1 MRFARNKLI
10 ALLVVVMALSLLTNV
25 FAFSS
30 VDGRNRA
37 DEQSQTKPKLN
48 KSQQPNPPEQDPQ
61 EKEDPQGTIKI
72 GTALVML
79 DVSAI
84 DQSNKPVMDL
94 KQDNFQV
101 FEDKVPQKIDF
112 FSKEQVPV
120 SVVFAIDTS
129 GSMRAK
135 LDTVIKASVNLV
147 KESRAGD
154 ELSVI
159 EFKDQP
165 ELLQE
170 FTGDTAD
177 VIDTLQG
184 LIASRQ
190 TAMLDALYVAADYA
204 SKEGKNRRK
213 AVIIVTDGLDK
224 DSYYKFGEVVDHLR
238 ETDVQVY
245 LIGFISDLDNDS
257 GLFKKSPKDKAQGL
271 LNKLAEE
278 TGGKAF
284 FPRELSETH
293 QIAQE
298 ISTDLRTQYAIGYY
312 PTNTKKDGTFRAVK
326 VQVNAGQ
333 RRVVARTRNGY
344 TAPRE
349 GEQRTSVNK

>member
-1 MRFARNKLI
+1 MRVARHKII
-10 ALLVVVMALSLLTNV
+10 AFLVVVTAFSFLTNV
-25 FAFSS
+25 FAF
-30 VDGRNRA
+30 DPAAGQQTN
-37 DEQSQTKPKLN
+37 QQTKPKLT
-48 KSQQPNPPEQDPQ
+48 KPQQANPQDQEPQ
-61 EKEDPQGTIKI
+61 DRDDTTIKL
-72 GTALVML
+72 GTALVVL
-79 DVSAI
+79 DVTAI

-94 KQDNFQV
+94 TQDNFQV
-101 FEDKVPQKIDF
+101 LEDKIPQKIDF

-135 LDTVIKASVNLV
+135 LDTVIKASTNLV
-147 KESRAGD
+147 KESHAGD
-154 ELSVI
+154 EMAVI

-190 TAMLDALYVAADYA
+190 TAMLDALYLGADYA

-213 AVIIVTDGLDK
+213 AVILVTDGLDK
-224 DSYYKFGEVVDHLR
+224 DSYYKFNEVVDHLR

-245 LIGFISDLDNDS
+245 LIGFISDLEGDG

-284 FPRELSETH
+284 FPREMSETH
-293 QIAQE
+293 SIAQQ

-312 PTNTKKDGTFRAVK
+312 PTNTKKDGTFRSVK
-326 VQVNAGQ
+326 VQVNAGA
-333 RRVVARTRNGY
+333 RRIVARTRNGY